1 MSCFTWL
8 VFNISCCLAL
18 PSQIKSVLVHSVLL
32 RSTNMELNEL
42 PLLCDLSCQYG
53 SGKVPPQ
60 NIPQHFPLTAHHPAC
75 ARTMT
80 VPQDTAPANSSLCQ
94 HRPATVPALLDTAA
108 LGGQFSR
115 AVGPTD
121 SLLPRKTQWVY
132 PLFLSPPQQPLSKA
146 LGWTLWEQPWC
157 WAGST
162 ESPGSAA
169 SNGKPT
175 LSEAD
180 M

>member
-80 VPQDTAPANSSLCQ
+80 VPQDAAPASSSLCQ

-121 SLLPRKTQWVY
+121 SLLPRKTQWGIS
-132 PLFLSPPQQPLSKA
+132 PLPLSSPA
-146 LGWTLWEQPWC
+146 ATVQGTRLDTVRATLVLGWQHRKSRLC
-157 WAGST
+157 S
-162 ESPGSAA
+162 
-169 SNGKPT
+169 K
-175 LSEAD
+175 
-180 M
+180 